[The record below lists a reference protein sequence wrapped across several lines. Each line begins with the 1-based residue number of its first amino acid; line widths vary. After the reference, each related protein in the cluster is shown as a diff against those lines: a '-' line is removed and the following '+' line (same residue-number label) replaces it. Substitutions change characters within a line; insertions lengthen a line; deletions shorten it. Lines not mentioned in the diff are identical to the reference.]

1 MSKNFQ
7 IIIVGVG
14 GQGIL
19 TVSDILGT
27 SAIKAGLKPIMSEVH
42 GMAQR
47 GGVVVTE
54 MKIGDYY
61 SPLIGDHSADA
72 ILSFEPLEAYRALK
86 KARKGAY
93 IVTNNQPLV
102 PPNVS
107 IGKAEYPDIEDMFDK
122 IKKSGFKFV
131 SIPALQLAN
140 SAGTSRAGNVV
151 MLGALSAVPN
161 FVMSREEVESAISD
175 RVSAKWLDINMKAFA
190 LGYEEAERQLNKNE

>member
-7 IIIVGVG
+7 MIIVGVG

-27 SAIKAGLKPIMSEVH
+27 SAIKANLKPIMSEVH

-54 MKIGDYY
+54 MKIGDFY
-61 SPLIGDHSADA
+61 SPLIGDYSADA

-93 IVTNNQPLV
+93 VITNSQPLV

-107 IGKAEYPDIEDMFDK
+107 TGQAEYPDIQDMFEK
-122 IKKSGFKFV
+122 IKESGFKFV
-131 SIPALQLAN
+131 SIPAIQMAQ
-140 SAGTSRAGNVV
+140 SAGTSRAGNIV
-151 MLGALSAVPN
+151 MLGALSAIPD
-161 FVMSREEVESAISD
+161 FVLSRKEIESAISD
-175 RVSAKWLDINMKAFA
+175 RVGAKWLDMNLKAFA
-190 LGYEEAERQLNKNE
+190 LGYEEAERQINAN